1 MTADVLP
8 DASNEKVNENEP
20 DDERLLRALGYTPEL
35 SRQLGGF
42 SNFAL
47 SFSIICILA
56 GGVTSFH
63 LGFCGVGGAAIGLG
77 WPLVSLFALAVA
89 ATMAQVA
96 SAFPT
101 AGGLYH
107 WASILGGRGWG
118 WATAWLNLA
127 GLITVIAA
135 VNVGLWTFVFGSV
148 TAMLAEDRHAG
159 LLTQASSPAGQALA
173 IAIITGSQALLNS
186 RGIRLTARLTDLSG
200 YLILI
205 VSVFLTVAM
214 VAFATSLDL
223 SRLYSF
229 ANFSGKAGGGVWPET
244 REVGRLFALGLLLP
258 AYTLTGFDA
267 SAHASEETV
276 GAARAVPLGIVR
288 SVAVAGLAGWVMLA
302 AVVLAVPD
310 LSLLA
315 ARGDQAFPWALRL
328 VLPPGL
334 VAALAV
340 GIALAM
346 YGCGL
351 SAVTSASR
359 MMFAFARDG
368 GLPFSSRLRR
378 VDPAYLTPAVAIWTV
393 AAASWLFTLWTPFYA
408 TITAVCTIFLY
419 ISYVLPTA
427 LGAWAHGRSW
437 TRMGPWDLGRWYRPL
452 AMLSVLGCLALIAVG
467 MHPPNQ
473 RSAWVVGGT
482 LAALSAVWFCTE
494 RGRFPGPPLSQ
505 EVSRGAGDLSAQDG
519 GSRAGDPSHELV

>member
-1 MTADVLP
+1 MTHDDGAAP
-8 DASNEKVNENEP
+8 QSSPQTARNEA
-20 DDERLLRALGYTPEL
+20 DDERLLRALGYSQEL
-35 SRQLGGF
+35 NRQLGGF

-127 GLITVIAA
+127 GLVTVVAA
-135 VNVGLWTFVFGSV
+135 VNVGLWQFVLGSIG
-148 TAMLAEDRHAG
+148 AMLPEDPP
-159 LLTQASSPAGQALA
+159 PAFLGWGTAPLGQALA
-173 IAIITGSQALLNS
+173 IALITGSQALLNS

-200 YLILI
+200 YLILV
-205 VSVFLTVAM
+205 VSALLTLAM
-214 VAFATSLDL
+214 FAYAPNLDF
-223 SRLYSF
+223 SRLITFS
-229 ANFSGKAGGGVWPET
+229 NFSGKAGGDVWPGTGELA
-244 REVGRLFALGLLLP
+244 RLFALGLLLP

-267 SAHASEETV
+267 SAHAAEETV
-276 GAARAVPLGIVR
+276 GAARAVPLGIFR
-288 SVAVAGLAGWVMLA
+288 SVAVAGLAGWIMLI
-302 AVVLAVPD
+302 AVILAVPD
-310 LSLLA
+310 LAALA
-315 ARGDQAFPWALRL
+315 PRGEHAFPWALRL
-328 VLPPGL
+328 VLPPGM
-334 VAALAV
+334 VAAMAL

-351 SAVTSASR
+351 GAVTSASR
-359 MMFAFARDG
+359 MIFAFARDG
-368 GLPFSSRLRR
+368 GLPFSNWLRR
-378 VDPAYLTPAVAIWTV
+378 INPRNLTPANAIW
-393 AAASWLFTLWTPFYA
+393 ALAGCSWLFTLWTRFYA
-408 TITAVCTIFLY
+408 TMTTVCTIFLY

-427 LGAWAHGRSW
+427 LGAWSYGRGW

-452 AMLSVLGCLALIAVG
+452 AILSVLGCLLLIVIG

-482 LAALSAVWFCTE
+482 LAALVTVWFGLE
-494 RGRFPGPPLSQ
+494 RSRFPGPP
-505 EVSRGAGDLSAQDG
+505 VSHDPTEKLDVENSSATTLVGD
-519 GSRAGDPSHELV
+519 VC

>member
-1 MTADVLP
+1 MTAD
-8 DASNEKVNENEP
+8 ENHQRSAPQHSSQQVGAE
-20 DDERLLRALGYTPEL
+20 DERLLRELGYTQEL
-35 SRQLGGF
+35 NRQLGGF

-118 WATAWLNLA
+118 WLTAWLNLA
-127 GLITVIAA
+127 GLVTVIAA
-135 VNVGLWTFVFGSV
+135 VNVGLWTFVLGSV
-148 TAMLAEDRHAG
+148 AAMLPENRLPGFLAWGA
-159 LLTQASSPAGQALA
+159 QPAGQALA
-173 IAIITGSQALLNS
+173 VALITSSQAILNS

-200 YLILI
+200 YLILA
-205 VSVFLTVAM
+205 VSVVLTVAM
-214 VAFATSLDL
+214 VAFSSRFDL
-223 SRLYSF
+223 SRLFSF
-229 ANFSGKAGGGVWPET
+229 ANYSGESGGNVWPQTPEI
-244 REVGRLFALGLLLP
+244 GRLFALGLLLP

-267 SAHASEETV
+267 SAHAAEETV
-276 GAARAVPLGIVR
+276 GAARAVPLGIIR

-310 LSLLA
+310 LALLA

-328 VLPPGL
+328 VLPPGM
-334 VAALAV
+334 AATLAV

-351 SAVTSASR
+351 GAVTSASR
-359 MMFAFARDG
+359 MIFAFARDG
-368 GLPFSSRLRR
+368 GLPFSARLRQ
-378 VDPAYLTPAVAIWTV
+378 VDPRFQTPAIAVWTV
-393 AAASWLFTLWTPFYA
+393 AAASWIFTLWTPFYA

-419 ISYVLPTA
+419 LSYVLPTA
-427 LGAWAHGRSW
+427 LGAWAHGRRW

-452 AMLSVLGCLALIAVG
+452 AILSVLGCLALIVIG
-467 MHPPNQ
+467 MHPPNE

-482 LAALSAVWFCTE
+482 LATMALVWFGIE
-494 RGRFPGPPLSQ
+494 RTRFPGPPVTLELS
-505 EVSRGAGDLSAQDG
+505 GDG
-519 GSRAGDPSHELV
+519 GSDRRMPSQQATSLTR